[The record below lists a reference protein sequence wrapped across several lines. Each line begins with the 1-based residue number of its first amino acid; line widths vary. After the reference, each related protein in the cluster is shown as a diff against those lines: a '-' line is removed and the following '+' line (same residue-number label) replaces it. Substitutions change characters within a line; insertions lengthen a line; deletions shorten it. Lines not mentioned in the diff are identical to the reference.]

1 MSEDSPGV
9 TGADDAPL
17 WDPAAAADAVSALPD
32 PFALED
38 TTDVVDVEVGVE
50 FEGYVLDQRPEMLC
64 FAEEVLQSEAAAE
77 EVIHEV
83 TVYLGANW
91 QQILASRNAEDEIWE
106 VLGAAVLERAY
117 RMGRDPRLQRD
128 LDTARRLIEDM
139 FALLHDRYSELGTVH
154 DAMKPLTRG
163 EFAAVMIKQVMGFTS
178 KLAALI
184 LNVHPATV
192 DRNLRRAKQL
202 LHDDL
207 APLRLFEDHQ
217 NRARGGRQ

>member
-17 WDPAAAADAVSALPD
+17 WDPATAADAVSALPD
-32 PFALED
+32 TFALED
-38 TTDVVDVEVGVE
+38 AIDVVGTEVGVE
-50 FEGYVLDQRPEMLC
+50 FEGYVLGQRPEMLR
-64 FAEEVLQSEAAAE
+64 FAEEVLQSLPAAE
-77 EVIHEV
+77 KVIHEV

-91 QQILASRNAEDEIWE
+91 QQILSSRNAEDEIWE
-106 VLGAAVLERAY
+106 VLGAAVLEAAY
-117 RMGRDPRLQRD
+117 RLGRDPRLQRD

-139 FALLHDRYSELGTVH
+139 FELVHDRYSDLGTVH

-163 EFAAVMIKQVMGFTS
+163 EFAAVMIKHVMGFTS
-178 KLAALI
+178 KLASLI

-192 DRNLRRAKQL
+192 DRNLRRAKEL

>member
-1 MSEDSPGV
+1 M

-17 WDPAAAADAVSALPD
+17 WDPATAADAVSALPD
-32 PFALED
+32 TFALED
-38 TTDVVDVEVGVE
+38 AIDVVGAEVGVE
-50 FEGYVLDQRPEMLC
+50 FEGYILGQRPEMLR
-64 FAEEVLQSEAAAE
+64 FAEEVLQSLPAAE
-77 EVIHEV
+77 KVVHEV

-91 QQILASRNAEDEIWE
+91 QQILSSRNAEEEIWE
-106 VLGAAVLERAY
+106 VLGAAVLEAAY

-139 FALLHDRYSELGTVH
+139 FALLHDRYSDLGAFH

-192 DRNLRRAKQL
+192 DRNLRRAKEL
-202 LHDDL
+202 LGDDL
-207 APLRLFEDHQ
+207 APHRLFEDHQ